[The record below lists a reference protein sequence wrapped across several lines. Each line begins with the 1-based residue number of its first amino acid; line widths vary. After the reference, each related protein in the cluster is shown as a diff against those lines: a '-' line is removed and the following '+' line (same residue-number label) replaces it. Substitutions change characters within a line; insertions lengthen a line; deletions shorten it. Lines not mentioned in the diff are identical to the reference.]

1 MGHDQPHEGGQ
12 VRGEGCGH
20 EQPAVRGGLEGWPAE
35 VEEWGDVIVNKVWT
49 VLPDMMVPR
58 SNHSLAVV

>member
-20 EQPAVRGGLEGWPAE
+20 EQPAAVRGGLEGWPAE
-35 VEEWGDVIVNKVWT
+35 VEEWGDVSVK
-49 VLPDMMVPR
+49 
-58 SNHSLAVV
+58 